1 MIATLSLLLASV
13 LAPPA
18 LPPRADR
25 QSLAIRLQQTDAAWM
40 EQKDVTKRRAA
51 VPLISEAVTG
61 FFSGRFD
68 ASSRSL
74 DRALLILERE
84 TISDSAQLPES
95 MAVDAIPYRSLLGSG
110 EDFVVRLRV
119 AYSPDPQNFEPVAVR
134 LRSKS
139 AVLRVGE
146 PESISVPA
154 SELKEGE
161 NSIEVRIGETTRSFP
176 VFVDPGLEK
185 RLDRARASELP
196 IAKGFVELVRTQD
209 QAETVPEWSE
219 VIETLEAALAG
230 RPIEGEV
237 RLAHS
242 GNTWL
247 RAWLPKDFSP
257 TTPTVIA
264 VHGAGGSENLFF
276 DGYGA
281 GIAIE
286 EAKKRGWAIV
296 APRLGNRC
304 IEDSLEFLKTQAG
317 GAPETVYLMGH
328 SAGGAM
334 ILRSG
339 AAAEPKKVALF
350 APAGNSIPE
359 ALQTVPIYL
368 ALGAQEIPLLAAG
381 ARAMQRQM
389 QDAPTFQ
396 FQLFDPC
403 EHYMIVGD
411 AVPAAF
417 RFFSEK

>member
-1 MIATLSLLLASV
+1 MA
-13 LAPPA
+13 
-18 LPPRADR
+18 
-25 QSLAIRLQQTDAAWM
+25 
-40 EQKDVTKRRAA
+40 QKDLAKRRAA

-68 ASSRSL
+68 VSARSL
-74 DRALLILERE
+74 DRAHLVLKGQ
-84 TISDSAQLPES
+84 TISDSLQLPRS
-95 MAVDAIPYRSLLGSG
+95 MAVDAIPYRTLLGSN
-110 EDFVVRLRV
+110 EEFVVRLRV
-119 AYSPDPQNFEPVAVR
+119 AYAPDPQNFGAVAVR
-134 LRSKS
+134 LGNKGIDLTMGES
-139 AVLRVGE
+139 A
-146 PESISVPA
+146 SISVPA
-154 SELKEGE
+154 SELEEGE
-161 NSIEVRIGETTRSFP
+161 NSIEVRIGDTTRRFS

-185 RLDRARASELP
+185 RLDRARASEVP

-209 QAETVPEWSE
+209 QSETVPEWSE
-219 VIETLEAALAG
+219 VIEIVEAALAG
-230 RPIEGEV
+230 RVIEGEV
-237 RLAHS
+237 RLARV
-242 GNTWL
+242 GDTWL
-247 RAWLPKDFSP
+247 RAWLPKDFGPASP
-257 TTPTVIA
+257 VVIA

-276 DGYGA
+276 EGYGA
-281 GIAIE
+281 GIAVE

-317 GAPETVYLMGH
+317 GAPEAVYLMGH

-334 ILRSG
+334 ILRNG
-339 AAAEPKKVALF
+339 AAAKPKKVALF

-359 ALQTVPIYL
+359 ALRGVPIFL

-381 ARAMQRQM
+381 ARTIQRQM
-389 QDAPTFQ
+389 QDVRTFQ